1 MVIYGSD
8 DVSLKQQSKNTTRQT
23 KQSERAKESDDDPKA
38 CQELTTPTET
48 KRQNESDCLAK
59 TKWQSWWRTQIQ
71 VLLIL
76 TQRKTSWCPVGHSSP
91 VLVNL
96 YGFCPRLPPSEWPL
110 LPLHCTA
117 WSASRARTSQ
127 SFWRTP
133 SPPWAWSVPA
143 VPLDRRTQTSC
154 LLTGLHLSADCLSHY
169 LYNVSMELG
178 WGCC

>member
-1 MVIYGSD
+1 MGERIRRR
-8 DVSLKQQSKNTTRQT
+8 SKSMSRINTTNRDETT
-23 KQSERAKESDDDPKA
+23 KRERERFVFCLA
-38 CQELTTPTET
+38 ET
-48 KRQNESDCLAK
+48 KWR
-59 TKWQSWWRTQIQ
+59 SWWRTQIQ

-76 TQRKTSWCPVGHSSP
+76 TQRKTSWCPVGHSGP

-96 YGFCPRLPPSEWPL
+96 YGFCPRLPPPNDPFSLSIALHGQQPCQDLAEL
-110 LPLHCTA
+110 LKNPI
-117 WSASRARTSQ
+117 
-127 SFWRTP
+127 

-154 LLTGLHLSADCLSHY
+154 SLTGLHLSADCLSHY